1 MAVSFW
7 DKVAGIFGGK
17 RPEYY
22 EQRRRQRKQN
32 KGKEQTSLVGQG
44 LGDIFDR
51 YGNMGADEN
60 GVRTSAGN
68 SRGDSFNNT
77 QLAEMQYNHD
87 EAQLDRQWQ
96 EDMYRKYQS
105 PEAQMRQ
112 YDAAGLNR
120 ALAYNGGVDVNGPS
134 GGSAAS
140 ADVAAS
146 GESPVSGFQSAM
158 GVMSTVME
166 MLLGGSNLATSLKS
180 ISNQSKSIQNEIDKT
195 AHDNALTDANTESV
209 KVETNNK
216 ILDGEIKKIDL
227 AYKRQFYDLDIEEQ
241 RERIAN
247 LKKQGQKI
255 LSDISVNNSVIELN
269 GAQIDLTHGL
279 KDKADKECAL
289 VTSQTLLTNLEA
301 EKIQKV
307 MPYIEAKERAEL
319 ALTYATTEQQKAAAQ
334 KELAQA
340 GEAVMAAAREQ
351 KIIDSGYYDERVKTM
366 KADRKMAIANCIVG
380 NICDVAKTAVGVYTG
395 TAAFARTGER
405 KPISAPE
412 TPKPNVLVDASGNVL
427 YSPRK

>member
-7 DKVAGIFGGK
+7 DKVAAVFGGK

-51 YGNMGADEN
+51 YGNIGADAN

-112 YDAAGLNR
+112 YDDAGLNR
-120 ALAYNGGVDVNGPS
+120 ALAYNGGVDINGPS

-140 ADVAAS
+140 ADVSTS

-158 GVMSTVME
+158 GIMSTVME

-180 ISNQSKSIQNEIDKT
+180 ISNQSRSIENDINKT

-216 ILDGEIKKIDL
+216 ILDGKLKEIEL
-227 AYKRQFYDLDIEEQ
+227 SYKRQFYDLDIKEQ
-241 RERIAN
+241 EERIEN
-247 LKKQGQKI
+247 LKKQGKKI
-255 LSDISVNNSVIELN
+255 LSDIDVNHSVIELN

-289 VTSQTLLTNLEA
+289 LTSQTLLTNLEA
-301 EKIQKV
+301 EKMRKI
-307 MPYIEAKERAEL
+307 MPFIEAKERAEL
-319 ALTYATTEQQKAAAQ
+319 ALTYATTEQQKASAQ

-395 TAAFARTGER
+395 TAAFAHTGER

-427 YSPRK
+427 YSPR

>member
-7 DKVAGIFGGK
+7 EKIGGFFTGKSGREYSDWRANRK
-17 RPEYY
+17 R
-22 EQRRRQRKQN
+22 Q
-32 KGKEQTSLVGQG
+32 KGKLQDSLVGQG
-44 LGDIFDR
+44 LGDIIDK

-60 GVRTSAGN
+60 GIRTSEGN

-87 EAQLDRQWQ
+87 EAQLNRQWE

-120 ALAYNGGVDVNGPS
+120 ALAYNGGVDINGPS

-140 ADVAAS
+140 ADVASS
-146 GESPVSGFQSAM
+146 GETPANGFQSAM
-158 GVMSTVME
+158 GVMSTIME

-216 ILDGEIKKIDL
+216 ILDGELKKIDL

-289 VTSQTLLTNLEA
+289 VTSQTLLTNLEV

-307 MPYIEAKERAEL
+307 MPFIEAKERAEL
-319 ALTYATTEQQKAAAQ
+319 ALTYATTEQQKALAQ
-334 KELAQA
+334 KDLAQA
-340 GEAVMAAAREQ
+340 SEAVMAAAREQ

-395 TAAFARTGER
+395 TAAFSRTGEH

>member
-7 DKVAGIFGGK
+7 DRVASLFGGK
-17 RPEYY
+17 HSPEYY
-22 EQRRRQRKQN
+22 ADKRRQRKQN

-44 LGDIFDR
+44 LGDIIDK

-60 GVRTSAGN
+60 GIRTSAGN

-87 EAQLDRQWQ
+87 EAQLNRQWE

-112 YDAAGLNR
+112 YDDAGLNR
-120 ALAYNGGVDVNGPS
+120 ALAYNGGVDINGPS

-140 ADVAAS
+140 VDVAAS

-180 ISNQSKSIQNEIDKT
+180 ISNQSKSIQNDIDKT

-216 ILDGEIKKIDL
+216 ILDGELKKIDL
-227 AYKRQFYDLDIEEQ
+227 AYKRQFYDLNIEEQ

-279 KDKADKECAL
+279 KDKAEKECAL
-289 VTSQTLLTNLEA
+289 VTSQTLLTNLEV

-427 YSPRK
+427 YSPR

>member
-7 DKVAGIFGGK
+7 EKVGGFFSGMSGRAYSDKRA
-17 RPEYY
+17 
-22 EQRRRQRKQN
+22 QRKRD
-32 KGKEQTSLVGQG
+32 KGKIQDSLVGQG
-44 LGDIFDR
+44 LGDIIDK
-51 YGNMGADEN
+51 YGNMGANEN
-60 GVRTSAGN
+60 GERTSAGN

-87 EAQLDRQWQ
+87 EAQLNRQWE

-112 YDAAGLNR
+112 YDNAGLNR
-120 ALAYNGGVDVNGPS
+120 ALAYNGGVDINGPS

-140 ADVAAS
+140 ADVATS
-146 GESPVSGFQSAM
+146 GETPVSGFQSAM

-216 ILDGEIKKIDL
+216 ILDGELKKIDL

-279 KDKADKECAL
+279 KDKAEKECAL
-289 VTSQTLLTNLEA
+289 ITSQTLLTNLEV

-351 KIIDSGYYDERVKTM
+351 KIIDSGYYDERVKSM

-412 TPKPNVLVDASGNVL
+412 APKPNVLVDASGNVL
-427 YSPRK
+427 YSPR

>member
-7 DKVAGIFGGK
+7 DKVFGTFYTKGGVKAYNERRMNRK
-17 RPEYY
+17 RS
-22 EQRRRQRKQN
+22 
-32 KGKEQTSLVGQG
+32 KGKIQDSLVGRG
-44 LGDIFDR
+44 LGDIIDK
-51 YGNMGADEN
+51 YGNMGANEN
-60 GVRTSAGN
+60 GERTSEGN

-87 EAQLDRQWQ
+87 EAQLNRQWE

-112 YDAAGLNR
+112 YQSAGLNP
-120 ALAYNGGVDVNGPS
+120 ALMYQGGVDINGPS

-180 ISNQSKSIQNEIDKT
+180 ISNQSMSIENEINKT
-195 AHDNALTDANTESV
+195 AHDNALTDANTVSV

-216 ILDGEIKKIDL
+216 ILDGKLKEIEL
-227 AYKRQFYDLDIEEQ
+227 SYKRQFYDLDIKEQ
-241 RERIAN
+241 EERIEN
-247 LKKQGQKI
+247 LKKQGKKI
-255 LSDISVNNSVIELN
+255 LSDIDVNNSVIELN

-289 VTSQTLLTNLEA
+289 LTSQTLLTNLEV
-301 EKIQKV
+301 EKMRKI
-307 MPYIEAKERAEL
+307 MPFIEAKERAEL
-319 ALTYATTEQQKAAAQ
+319 ALTYATTEQQKASAQ

-366 KADRKMAIANCIVG
+366 KAERKMAIADCVVG
-380 NICDVAKTAVGVYTG
+380 NICKVAKTAVGVYTG
-395 TAAFARTGER
+395 TAAFSRDGER

-427 YSPRK
+427 YSPR

>member
-7 DKVAGIFGGK
+7 DKVAAVFGGK

-51 YGNMGADEN
+51 YGNMGADAN

-112 YDAAGLNR
+112 YDDAGLNR
-120 ALAYNGGVDVNGPS
+120 ALAYNGGVDINGPS

-140 ADVAAS
+140 ADVSTS

-158 GVMSTVME
+158 GIMSTVME

-180 ISNQSKSIQNEIDKT
+180 ISNQSRSIENDINKT

-216 ILDGEIKKIDL
+216 ILDGKLKEIEL
-227 AYKRQFYDLDIEEQ
+227 SYKRQFYDLDIKEQ
-241 RERIAN
+241 EERIEN
-247 LKKQGQKI
+247 LKKQGKKI
-255 LSDISVNNSVIELN
+255 LSDIDVNHSVIELN

-289 VTSQTLLTNLEA
+289 LTSQTLLTNLEA
-301 EKIQKV
+301 EKMRKI
-307 MPYIEAKERAEL
+307 MPFIEAKERAEL
-319 ALTYATTEQQKAAAQ
+319 ALTYATTEQQKASAQ

-395 TAAFARTGER
+395 TAAFAHTGER

-427 YSPRK
+427 YSPR